1 MSGIVLKIALEDT
14 HPPVW
19 RRVVVPENMSFG
31 KLHDVIQTVFGWYDM
46 HLHVFEAPKDAY
58 DIVADP
64 EDSYN
69 DYYFMENKIPVIT
82 VAQYEKWIRYTY
94 DFGDEWRHKI
104 TFEKSIDDYAYD
116 YPMLLKA
123 KGANFDE
130 DSGGV
135 WAGSQSDESYD
146 MIAVNMQLEHIK
158 CKNVKLSARDKKELN
173 EIYFFKNAF
182 GELNDGIRRMTK
194 NAKALSL
201 SYDKEYKLEDEQDD
215 DYEDKTI
222 SGLYDALNNAREI
235 SHIEQQLNEW
245 DEFCGDKENGA
256 ICKMPP
262 RKTSA
267 EIFKTFTDGNTT
279 EEEEAFV
286 DALNQHPELYTF
298 LFNEKE
304 MQQLID
310 LKSYINNKKYE
321 VSKEAVIKAAM
332 FGFLSIQIPYG
343 TEAAY
348 IFPAI
353 DYDDRLKPIENIDWK
368 KMCSENSIL
377 IKELIETVNIYGVI
391 ETEALYQIFEE
402 HWHRGIDYD
411 TFLDNIVKMT
421 EVLSLLIIADN
432 EVDGRKYVCTPGID
446 VDDVIFLHNKYAKN
460 LPYKKYTHKQLLNYD
475 DILENKFEDFGVLI
489 NLFSE
494 LTGFNDEICASQFSM
509 IHSELLNGQTSSCDF
524 NFIRDILIDCEAG
537 LVSSCTIWLRLMH
550 AWMTMSLPFLNG
562 YSRMEYENK
571 TGKNAFSVGVFDKEI
586 VTDITIESVDED
598 TSLCDMPA
606 DIQEQLYRAYYES
619 RGTDRTKAIEHIK
632 KKIKVTNNEIDTL
645 LGMTYIDIDKQMK
658 GCNILDEIAERTG
671 DEEVYEMVDAVCDGV
686 QNIIDNDSLFGD
698 PFADIEFEQP
708 YRRDTPKVGRNDPC
722 PCGSGKKYKKCC
734 GK

>member
-31 KLHDVIQTVFGWYDM
+31 KLHEVIQTVFGWYDM
-46 HLHVFEAPKDAY
+46 HLHVFEAQKNAY

-69 DYYFMENKIPVIT
+69 DYYFMENKIPIIA

-94 DFGDEWRHKI
+94 DFGDDWRHKI
-104 TFEKSIDDYAYD
+104 TFEKSIDDYAFD

-135 WAGSQSDESYD
+135 WGESQSDESYD
-146 MIAVNMQLEHIK
+146 VITVNAQLEHIK
-158 CKNVKLSARDKKELN
+158 CKNVKLSARDQKKMH
-173 EIYFFKNAF
+173 EIYFFKEAF
-182 GELNDGIRRMTK
+182 GELNDGIRQLTK
-194 NAKALSL
+194 NAKVL

-222 SGLYDALNNAREI
+222 SGIYDALNNTKVT
-235 SHIEQQLNEW
+235 SQIEKQLDEW
-245 DEFCGDKENGA
+245 KEFCGDKENGA

-267 EIFKTFTDGNTT
+267 EIFNSFMLDDNVSDADLFVK
-279 EEEEAFV
+279 AF
-286 DALNQHPELYTF
+286 NQHPELYTF
-298 LFNEKE
+298 LFEEKE
-304 MQQLID
+304 IQQLID
-310 LKSYINNKKYE
+310 IKSYINNKKYE
-321 VSKEAVIKAAM
+321 VSRDAVTKAAM

-368 KMCSENSIL
+368 KMCNENSSFM
-377 IKELIETVNIYGVI
+377 KNLIETTMPYGVI

-402 HWHRGIDYD
+402 HWHTGIEYD
-411 TFLDNIVKMT
+411 IFLNNIVMVA
-421 EVLSLLIIADN
+421 EIFQLLRISDN
-432 EVDGRKYVCTPGID
+432 GEDGKRYVCSPEID
-446 VDDVIFLHNKYAKN
+446 DVADVIFLHNKYAKN

-475 DILENKFEDFGVLI
+475 DILEKEFKDFYVLI
-489 NLFSE
+489 GLFAE
-494 LTGFNDEICASQFSM
+494 LTGFNDKICASQFEM
-509 IHSELLNGQTSSCDF
+509 IHSELLNGQTSSSVF
-524 NFIRDILIDCEAG
+524 SFINDILVDSEVG
-537 LVSSCTIWLRLMH
+537 LISNCTIWLRLMH
-550 AWMTMSLPFLNG
+550 AWMTISLPFLNG
-562 YSRMEYENK
+562 YSRIEYENK
-571 TGKNAFSVGVFDKEI
+571 TGKNAFSVGVFDEKLAS
-586 VTDITIESVDED
+586 DIKLEDIDAD

-606 DIQEQLYRAYYES
+606 DIQEQLYRAYYEC
-619 RGTDRTKAIEHIK
+619 RGTDRTKAIEQIK

-645 LGMTYIDIDKQMK
+645 LGLTYIDIDKQMK
-658 GCNILDEIAERTG
+658 GCNILDDIVERTG
-671 DEEVYEMVDAVCDGV
+671 DEEVQEMVDAVCDGM
-686 QNIIDNDSLFGD
+686 QNILDNDSLFGD
-698 PFADIEFEQP
+698 PFADIESEQP

>member
-1 MSGIVLKIALEDT
+1 MSGIVLKIVLEDT

-31 KLHDVIQTVFGWYDM
+31 NLHEVIQMVFGWYDM
-46 HLHVFEAPKDAY
+46 HLHVFEAPNRAY
-58 DIVADP
+58 DIVADT
-64 EDSYN
+64 EDSFN
-69 DYYFMENKIPVIT
+69 DYYFMEDKIPVIA

-94 DFGDEWRHKI
+94 DFGDDWRHKI

-116 YPMLLKA
+116 YPTLIKV

-135 WAGSQSDESYD
+135 WGKSQSDESYD
-146 MIAVNMQLEHIK
+146 MTAVNAQLEHIK
-158 CKNVKLSARDKKELN
+158 CKNVKLSARDQKKLN
-173 EIYFFKNAF
+173 EIYFFKDAM
-182 GELNDGIRRMTK
+182 GELSDGIRQMIK
-194 NAKALSL
+194 NAKMLSD
-201 SYDKEYKLEDEQDD
+201 DKEYKLKDGQNNVYEDEA
-215 DYEDKTI
+215 I
-222 SGLYDALNNAREI
+222 SGVYDVLNNAKAI
-235 SHIEQQLNEW
+235 SQIEQRINEW
-245 DEFCGDKENGA
+245 EDFCGDKETGA

-267 EIFKTFTDGNTT
+267 EIFKSFIDGGKI
-279 EEEEAFV
+279 EEEDAFV
-286 DALNQHPELYTF
+286 NALNQHPELYTF
-298 LFNEKE
+298 LFNDKE

-310 LKSYINNKKYE
+310 LKSYLNNKKYE
-321 VSKEAVIKAAM
+321 VSKEAVTKAAM

-353 DYDDRLKPIENIDWK
+353 DYEDRLKPIENIDWK

-377 IKELIETVNIYGVI
+377 MKKLIETVSIYGVI

-411 TFLDNIVKMT
+411 TFFDNIVKMT

-432 EVDGRKYVCTPGID
+432 EEDGRKYVCTPGID
-446 VDDVIFLHNKYAKN
+446 IDDVIFLHNKYAKN

-475 DILENKFEDFGVLI
+475 DILKNEFEDFEVLI
-489 NLFSE
+489 NLSSA
-494 LTGFNDEICASQFSM
+494 LTGFNDEICASQFDM
-509 IHSELLNGQTSSCDF
+509 IHSELINGQTSSCVF
-524 NFIRDILIDCEAG
+524 NFLNDILIDSEAG
-537 LVSSCTIWLRLMH
+537 LISNCTIWLRIMH

-571 TGKNAFSVGVFDKEI
+571 TGKNAFSVGVFDKDI
-586 VTDITIESVDED
+586 VTDTTIESIDVD
-598 TSLCDMPA
+598 TMLCDMPA
-606 DIQEQLYRAYYES
+606 DIQEQLYRAYYEC
-619 RGTDRTKAIEHIK
+619 RGTDRTKAIEQIK
-632 KKIKVTNNEIDTL
+632 KKLKVTNNEIDTL
-645 LGMTYIDIDKQMK
+645 LGLIYLDIDKKVK

-671 DEEVYEMVDAVCDGV
+671 DEEVQEMIDAVCDGV
-686 QNIIDNDSLFGD
+686 QNIIDNDSVFGD
-698 PFADIEFEQP
+698 PFADVEFEQT

>member
-1 MSGIVLKIALEDT
+1 MSGIVLKIVLEDT

-31 KLHDVIQTVFGWYDM
+31 NLHEVIQMVFGWYDM
-46 HLHVFEAPKDAY
+46 HLHVFEAPNRAY
-58 DIVADP
+58 DIVADT
-64 EDSYN
+64 EDSFN
-69 DYYFMENKIPVIT
+69 DYYFMEDKIPVIA

-94 DFGDEWRHKI
+94 DFGDDWRHKI

-116 YPMLLKA
+116 YPTLIKV

-135 WAGSQSDESYD
+135 WGKSQSDESYD
-146 MIAVNMQLEHIK
+146 MTAVNAHLEHIK
-158 CKNVKLSARDKKELN
+158 CKNVKLSARDQKKLN
-173 EIYFFKNAF
+173 EIYFFKDAM
-182 GELNDGIRRMTK
+182 GELSDGIRQMIK
-194 NAKALSL
+194 NAKMLSD
-201 SYDKEYKLEDEQDD
+201 DKEYKLEDGQNNV
-215 DYEDKTI
+215 YEDEAI
-222 SGLYDALNNAREI
+222 SGVYDVLNNAKAI
-235 SHIEQQLNEW
+235 SQIEQRINEW
-245 DEFCGDKENGA
+245 EDFCGDKETGA

-267 EIFKTFTDGNTT
+267 EIFKSFIDGGKI
-279 EEEEAFV
+279 EEEDAFV
-286 DALNQHPELYTF
+286 NALNQHPELYTF
-298 LFNEKE
+298 LFNDKE

-310 LKSYINNKKYE
+310 LKSYLNNKKYE
-321 VSKEAVIKAAM
+321 VSKEAVTKAAM

-353 DYDDRLKPIENIDWK
+353 DYVDRLKPIENIDWK

-377 IKELIETVNIYGVI
+377 MKELIETVNIYGVI

-411 TFLDNIVKMT
+411 TFFHNIVKMT

-432 EVDGRKYVCTPGID
+432 EEDGRKYVCTPGTD
-446 VDDVIFLHNKYAKN
+446 VEDVIFLHNKYAKN

-475 DILENKFEDFGVLI
+475 DILKNEFEDFYELI
-489 NLFSE
+489 NLFSA
-494 LTGFNDEICASQFSM
+494 LTGFNDEICASQFDM
-509 IHSELLNGQTSSCDF
+509 IHSELINGQTSSCVF
-524 NFIRDILIDCEAG
+524 NFLNDILIDSEAG
-537 LVSSCTIWLRLMH
+537 LISNCIIWLRIMH

-571 TGKNAFSVGVFDKEI
+571 TGKNAFSVGVFDKDI
-586 VTDITIESVDED
+586 VTDTTIESIDVD
-598 TSLCDMPA
+598 TMLCDMPA
-606 DIQEQLYRAYYES
+606 DIQEQLYRAYYEC
-619 RGTDRTKAIEHIK
+619 RGTDRTKAIEQIK
-632 KKIKVTNNEIDTL
+632 KKLKVTNNEIDTL
-645 LGMTYIDIDKQMK
+645 LGLIYLDIDKKVK

-671 DEEVYEMVDAVCDGV
+671 DEEVQEMIDAVCDGV
-686 QNIIDNDSLFGD
+686 QNIIDNDSVFGD
-698 PFADIEFEQP
+698 PFADVEFEQT

>member
-1 MSGIVLKIALEDT
+1 MSGIVLKIVLEDT

-31 KLHDVIQTVFGWYDM
+31 NLHEVIQMVFGWYDM
-46 HLHVFEAPKDAY
+46 HLHVFEAPNRAY
-58 DIVADP
+58 DIVADT
-64 EDSYN
+64 EDSFN
-69 DYYFMENKIPVIT
+69 DYYFMEDKIPVIA

-94 DFGDEWRHKI
+94 DFGDDWRHKI

-116 YPMLLKA
+116 YPTLIKV

-135 WAGSQSDESYD
+135 WGKSQSDESYD
-146 MIAVNMQLEHIK
+146 MTAVNAQLEHIK
-158 CKNVKLSARDKKELN
+158 CKNVKLSARDQKKLN
-173 EIYFFKNAF
+173 EIYFFKDAM
-182 GELNDGIRRMTK
+182 GELSDGIRQMIK
-194 NAKALSL
+194 NAKMLSD
-201 SYDKEYKLEDEQDD
+201 DKEYKLEDGQNNVD
-215 DYEDKTI
+215 EDEAI
-222 SGLYDALNNAREI
+222 SGVYDVLNNAKAI
-235 SHIEQQLNEW
+235 SQIEQRINEW
-245 DEFCGDKENGA
+245 EDFCGDKETGA

-267 EIFKTFTDGNTT
+267 EIFKSFIDGGKI
-279 EEEEAFV
+279 EEEDAFV
-286 DALNQHPELYTF
+286 NALNQHPELYTF
-298 LFNEKE
+298 LFNDKE

-310 LKSYINNKKYE
+310 LKSYLNNKKYE
-321 VSKEAVIKAAM
+321 VSKEAVTKAAM

-353 DYDDRLKPIENIDWK
+353 DYVDRLKPIENIDWK

-377 IKELIETVNIYGVI
+377 MKELIETVNIYGVI

-411 TFLDNIVKMT
+411 TFFHNIVKMT

-432 EVDGRKYVCTPGID
+432 EEDGRKYVCTPGTD
-446 VDDVIFLHNKYAKN
+446 VEDVIFLHNKYAKN

-475 DILENKFEDFGVLI
+475 DILKNEFEDFYELI
-489 NLFSE
+489 NLFSA
-494 LTGFNDEICASQFSM
+494 LTGFNDEICASQFDM
-509 IHSELLNGQTSSCDF
+509 IHSELINGQTSSCVF
-524 NFIRDILIDCEAG
+524 NFLNDILIDSEAG
-537 LVSSCTIWLRLMH
+537 LISNCIIWLRIMH

-571 TGKNAFSVGVFDKEI
+571 TGKNAFSVGVFDKDI
-586 VTDITIESVDED
+586 VTDTTIESIDVD
-598 TSLCDMPA
+598 TMLCDMPA
-606 DIQEQLYRAYYES
+606 DIQEQLYRAYYEC
-619 RGTDRTKAIEHIK
+619 RGTDRTKAIEQIK
-632 KKIKVTNNEIDTL
+632 KKLKVTNNEIDTL
-645 LGMTYIDIDKQMK
+645 LGLIYLDIDKKVK

-671 DEEVYEMVDAVCDGV
+671 DEEVQEMIDAVCDGV
-686 QNIIDNDSLFGD
+686 QNIIDNDSVFGD
-698 PFADIEFEQP
+698 PFADVEFEQT